1 MIAKTICI
9 SQPAYLS
16 LAKGQLVIRLPEVE
30 KADIPEGM
38 KESLIVKRP
47 IEDLDLLVLDNK
59 QITITQGLLTAL
71 VENNTAVITC
81 DNRNM
86 PSGLLFPLV
95 GNCIQEERYEYQIE
109 TSQARKDIA
118 WRLVVER
125 KVKNQAKVL
134 ELFDCENYRTLE
146 EYCKSLKDGD
156 RTNIEARAASVY
168 WKSLFKDTAYP
179 DFTRSRD
186 GNPPNNLLN
195 YGYAIIRALVAK
207 ALISTGLLPTLGIH
221 HKNRYNPFC
230 LADDMMEPY
239 RPYVDSLVYEI
250 VADGSESIY
259 EITTELKRRLLTL
272 PSVSVIIGNRKTSIL
287 QATSQTAASLLSF
300 LKNERNDIELPII
313 TE

>member
-38 KESLIVKRP
+38 KESLIAKRP
-47 IEDLDLLVLDNK
+47 IEDLEMLVLDNK

-71 VENNTAVITC
+71 VENNTAIITC

-86 PSGLLFPLV
+86 PSGLLYPLV

-109 TSQARKDIA
+109 LSQARKDLA

-134 ELFDCENYRTLE
+134 ELCDCENYRALE
-146 EYCKSLKDGD
+146 EYCKSVKDGD

-259 EITTELKRRLLTL
+259 EITSELKRRLLTL